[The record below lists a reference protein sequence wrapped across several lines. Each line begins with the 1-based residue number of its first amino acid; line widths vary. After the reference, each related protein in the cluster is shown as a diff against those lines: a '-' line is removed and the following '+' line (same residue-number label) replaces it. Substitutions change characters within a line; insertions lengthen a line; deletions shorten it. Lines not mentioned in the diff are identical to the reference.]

1 MLGGIARI
9 AKEWARFPMWSGM
22 VRARGGSGVVRA
34 WFGHGSGKRG
44 WFGHGSGMV
53 RAWFGHGSGMVRA
66 KVVRAWFGHGS
77 DMVRA
82 RGGCGFNFLMV
93 NGVGM
98 QVEGQ

>member
-1 MLGGIARI
+1 MQV
-9 AKEWARFPMWSGM
+9 FPHVFVGAALLLHFNLDTGSGPVRAWFGQCGSGM

-34 WFGHGSGKRG
+34 
-44 WFGHGSGMV
+44 GMV
-53 RAWFGHGSGMVRA
+53 RAWFGQRWFGRGSG
-66 KVVRAWFGHGS
+66 
-77 DMVRA
+77 MVRA